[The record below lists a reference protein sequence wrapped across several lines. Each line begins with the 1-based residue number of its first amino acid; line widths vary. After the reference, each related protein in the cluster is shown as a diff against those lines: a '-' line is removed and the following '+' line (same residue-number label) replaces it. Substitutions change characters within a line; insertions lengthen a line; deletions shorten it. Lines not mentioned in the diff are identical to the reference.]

1 MASVTKY
8 LSNFLCGLTSCG
20 LMTMVGI
27 VTECTTARPVSSAET
42 VRFSVLGPVTFS
54 FSLEALK
61 VYADTGEMTGDLR
74 ILDRFANEQMMS
86 NLRQGLQRPLSLDAV
101 RAYQLTHSPLGRDLL
116 EELGKV
122 IRYTPHRNGFYGLR
136 AAIVGAADQADADG
150 WTILDVIEQ
159 FPTDRIEIDVQD
171 LLQLKKLLEVYLAYN
186 QSSVAVIEK
195 SAQAEALAW
204 ADFNFSQL
212 PDLSQPGE
220 YEVREETI
228 TVINPALRQTDQG
241 LSVNYEFPVDVYL
254 PQGLTEPAPVIVIS
268 HGFGAVKENFV
279 YIAEHLASYGFAVF
293 VPDHIGSDL
302 SYRETYLSGK
312 LNTLLSPVE
321 FLNRPQEISFL
332 IDQLEASVTSG
343 GKWSD
348 LLNLEQIGVMGD
360 SLGATTVLSLAGAEI
375 NYSRLV
381 ATCHQD
387 NVILNF
393 SLYLQCRGQHLPPEN
408 FNLGD
413 SRIKAALAAHPLS
426 SGIFG
431 PEGMSQIEIP
441 LLMTAGSQDLVAPT
455 VTEQIHP
462 FVWLQSDPKYLALF
476 DPATHFITSEQSP
489 EGIEVI
495 PSFLI
500 GQHQE
505 FGREYFKVLN
515 VAFFK
520 VHLENRAEFLPYLSA
535 GYSQVLSRDR
545 PLNLAIIQSLS
556 PEALETAYG
565 KKTPIPVIPDL
576 VEATVANREET
587 IIDEIQRTG
596 VLKVAMRRDVPLFG
610 YIDRKNR
617 WTGYCADLAVALQNY
632 LSTQLGTNLRIKLA
646 ELPSTLDNRFSLVQN
661 DTVHLECGPN
671 TIRQDIEG
679 IAFSNPILTTGTRLL
694 SQRDRADEINPS
706 FTLENLQIG
715 VLEKTTTAEFIET
728 TYPQANLVYFKG
740 IQGQAEAIDAVVEGE
755 IDAFANDTLL
765 TIGEV
770 VQQDLSIPDYLL
782 QPQLPLTCDFYGFIL
797 PNDDPQWIATINEF
811 IAEFS
816 TQQIRQQWFQQTIP
830 IEFNDLEYCLNR

>member
-1 MASVTKY
+1 
-8 LSNFLCGLTSCG
+8 
-20 LMTMVGI
+20 MVG
-27 VTECTTARPVSSAET
+27 VATECMTARPSSSAET
-42 VRFSVLGPVTFS
+42 VRFSVLGPLTFS
-54 FSLEALK
+54 FSLDALK
-61 VYADTGEMTGDLR
+61 IYAETGELTGDLK
-74 ILDRFANEQMMS
+74 LLARFVDDEMMANF
-86 NLRQGLQRPLSLDAV
+86 RKGLQRPLAFDAV
-101 RAYQLTHSPLGRDLL
+101 QAYKLTHSPLGRDAL

-122 IRYTPHRNGFYGLR
+122 IRYTPHRNGFHGLR
-136 AAIVGAADQADADG
+136 AAIVGAADQANVDG
-150 WTILDVIEQ
+150 WTMLDVIEQ
-159 FPTDRIEIDVQD
+159 FPTRRIEIDVQD

-186 QSSVAVIEK
+186 QSSVAAIEK

-204 ADFNFSQL
+204 ADFDFSQL
-212 PDLSQPGE
+212 PDLSQTGE
-220 YEVREETI
+220 YDVREETI
-228 TVINPALRQTDQG
+228 TVTNPALRQTDRG

-254 PQGLTEPAPVIVIS
+254 PQNLGETAPVVIIS

-302 SYRETYLSGK
+302 SYRETYLSGR

-332 IDQLEASVTSG
+332 IDQLEAAD

-381 ATCHQD
+381 ATCHRD
-387 NVILNF
+387 NVTLNF

-431 PEGMSQIEIP
+431 PEGMSEIEIP
-441 LLMTAGSQDLVAPT
+441 LLMTAGSQDLVALT

-489 EGIEVI
+489 EGIEAI

-500 GQHQE
+500 GQHQD

-520 VHLENRAEFLPYLSA
+520 AHLRDQDAGKANRDDQFLPYLSA
-535 GYSQVLSRDR
+535 GYAQVLSEDK
-545 PLNLAIIQSLS
+545 PLDLAIIQSLS
-556 PEALETAYG
+556 PETLETAYG
-565 KKTPIPVIPDL
+565 KKTPIPVIPDP
-576 VEATVANREET
+576 VEATFANREES
-587 IIDEIQRTG
+587 IIDEIQRTK

-610 YIDRKNR
+610 YINR
-617 WTGYCADLAVALQNY
+617 QKEWRGYCTDLAVALQNY
-632 LSTQLGTNLRIKLA
+632 LSSQLGANLRIKLA

-661 DTVHLECGPN
+661 GTVHLECGPN

-679 IAFSNPILTTGTRLL
+679 ITFSNPILTTGTRLF
-694 SQRDRADEINPS
+694 SQRDREDEINPS

-715 VLEKTTTAEFIET
+715 VLEKTTTAEFMET
-728 TYPQANLVYFKG
+728 NYPQANLVYFKG
-740 IQGQAEAIDAVVEGE
+740 VQGQTEAIDAVVEGE
-755 IDAFANDTLL
+755 IDAFANDSLL
-765 TIGEV
+765 TLGEI
-770 VQQDLSIPDYLL
+770 VQQDLSIENYLL
-782 QPQLPLTCDFYGFIL
+782 QPKQPLTCDFYGLIL
-797 PNDDPQWIATINEF
+797 PNNDPQWLATINRF
-811 IAEFS
+811 ISELS
-816 TQQIRQQWFQQTIP
+816 VRQVREEWFQETIP